1 MADATNAQVFW
12 FSVVEFVVLFASVGY
27 QVFNITRMFEGTP
40 TSLQPF
46 TVTVLARK
54 KVLTLLHH
62 HDRLLLCF

>member
-40 TSLQPF
+40 TPPQPF
-46 TVTVLARK
+46 TVTR
-54 KVLTLLHH
+54 KVLTFFITMIAC
-62 HDRLLLCF
+62 LLCF